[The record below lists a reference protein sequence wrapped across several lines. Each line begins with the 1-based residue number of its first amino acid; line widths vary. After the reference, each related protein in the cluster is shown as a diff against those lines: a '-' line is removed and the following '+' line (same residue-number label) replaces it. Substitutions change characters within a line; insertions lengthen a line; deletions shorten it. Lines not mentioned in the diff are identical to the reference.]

1 MKSPVVLRSI
11 MATLAVAIS
20 LGFSTAPAQDA
31 KVEKLVDLKEPIIQS
46 QQTPDLKAAGVKE
59 KRWKPKDWLEFEIPF
74 IAAAPRTAKSGFTT
88 YDSLVF
94 KYYLFLAN
102 ADKDKNRI
110 LTAEVTHV
118 NVPVGEGMASVVYL
132 SPSAV
137 LNLTGN
143 SRVMPNAV
151 TFWGVEVLHDGK
163 TVGFLS
169 SKGKSPTDS
178 GAEWWKS
185 PNAPTTVPGVLK
197 NKMETPFAPL
207 WGDYH
212 AEVQSHK

>member
-1 MKSPVVLRSI
+1 MKFPFVLRSTL
-11 MATLAVAIS
+11 ATLAVAVG
-20 LGFSTAPAQDA
+20 LGVSSAPAQDA
-31 KVEKLVDLKEPIIQS
+31 KSEKLIDLKEPMIQAQS
-46 QQTPDLKAAGVKE
+46 TPDIKAAYVKE

-74 IAAAPRTAKSGFTT
+74 IASAPRGAKAGFTSFDT
-88 YDSLVF
+88 LTF

-102 ADKDKNRI
+102 ADKSKSRI
-110 LTAEVTHV
+110 LTAEINHV
-118 NVPVGEGMASVVYL
+118 NVPVGEGLASVVYL

-137 LNLTGN
+137 LALTGN
-143 SRVMPNAV
+143 SRVMANSV
-151 TFWGVEVLHDGK
+151 TLWAVEVSHDGK

-169 SKGKSPTDS
+169 SKGKAPTDP
-178 GAEWWKS
+178 GAEWWKAQG
-185 PNAPTTVPGVLK
+185 APETVPGVLK